1 VILFVLAT
9 FREINYNIRDGVNRA
24 KDKYLSVTYDSDVL
38 LNEKN
43 RSKLILVHR
52 IIIFRVSE
60 HLSVYALSNRTIYLR

>member
-43 RSKLILVHR
+43 RSKAHSGAQDNYLSCLR
-52 IIIFRVSE
+52 AFKRVC
-60 HLSVYALSNRTIYLR
+60 VK